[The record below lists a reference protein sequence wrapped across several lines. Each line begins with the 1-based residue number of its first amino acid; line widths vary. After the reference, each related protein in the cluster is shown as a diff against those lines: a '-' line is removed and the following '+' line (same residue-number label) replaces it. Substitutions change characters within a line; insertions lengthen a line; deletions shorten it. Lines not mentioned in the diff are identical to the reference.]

1 MAKFRALQVSFWED
15 EKVIEEMT
23 PEDKLFMIYLLT
35 NPLTTQC
42 GVYRITKK
50 QIAFHLGYSMETV
63 NSLMDRFIK
72 HHELIMYNP
81 ETREIGFKNWGK
93 YNYFKG
99 GKPVYDLVKKEL
111 NEVKDKDI
119 LRWIYDAYINSTD
132 SPNQEIANIISAF
145 LDGTTRGTYRDT
157 TRGTTGGQKEKE
169 KETEKEKEKET
180 TLVRLNQDI
189 LYRIIDTW
197 NALGV
202 NKISRLLKSQNRYTL
217 LRQRIKENGIDEFFK
232 VMESIGDSPFLK
244 GENQNGWVITFD
256 WFVKPS
262 NFIKVME
269 GNYLDKAIKGGS
281 NNGKHERAVNE
292 TDWDR
297 REIEKARQLVEQQ
310 GFADYSDIDF

>member
-1 MAKFRALQVSFWED
+1 MMAKFRALQVSFWED

-119 LRWIYDAYINSTD
+119 LRWIYDAYIDSTD
-132 SPNQEIANIISAF
+132 SPNQELANIISAF

-169 KETEKEKEKET
+169 KEKEKK
-180 TLVRLNQDI
+180 TLVKLSDDNLTRVVDV
-189 LYRIIDTW
+189 W
-197 NALGV
+197 NSLGV
-202 NKISRLLKSQNRYTL
+202 NQVKMLVKTQNRYTL
-217 LRQRIKENGIDEFFK
+217 LRHRIKEHGIDEVIR
-232 VMESIGDSPFLK
+232 VMQSIDDCPFLK

-262 NFIKVME
+262 NFIKVQE
-269 GNYLDKAIKGGS
+269 GNYKGPSKPSQDFRG
-281 NNGKHERAVNE
+281 GDFKK
-292 TDWDR
+292 R
-297 REIEKARQLVEQQ
+297 REL
-310 GFADYSDIDF
+310 